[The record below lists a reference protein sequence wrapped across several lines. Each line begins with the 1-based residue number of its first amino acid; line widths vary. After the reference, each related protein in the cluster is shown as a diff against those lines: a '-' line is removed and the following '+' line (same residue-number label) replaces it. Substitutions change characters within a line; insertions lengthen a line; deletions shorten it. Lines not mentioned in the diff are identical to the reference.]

1 MRELM
6 TFQKLRQIHKNNIE
20 LERLSNRY
28 RELKY
33 DFGVSGK
40 EISDMPT
47 AGRVFDTSM
56 SQREEACDAEIEY
69 RNLYYE
75 TEILIRKARRY
86 IEQFPDVQ
94 LKAVLTL
101 HFING
106 MPIYDVAPA
115 LGLSE
120 WECGRMIKVHFNNV
134 F

>member
-1 MRELM
+1 M
-6 TFQKLRQIHKNNIE
+6 TFQELRQIHKNNIE

-28 RELKY
+28 QELKY
-33 DFGVSGK
+33 DFGVSSK

-56 SQREEACDAEIEY
+56 SHREEACDAEMEY
-69 RNLYYE
+69 KNLYYE
-75 TEILIRKARRY
+75 NEILIRKARSY

-120 WECGRMIKVHFNNV
+120 QECGQMIKVHFNNV